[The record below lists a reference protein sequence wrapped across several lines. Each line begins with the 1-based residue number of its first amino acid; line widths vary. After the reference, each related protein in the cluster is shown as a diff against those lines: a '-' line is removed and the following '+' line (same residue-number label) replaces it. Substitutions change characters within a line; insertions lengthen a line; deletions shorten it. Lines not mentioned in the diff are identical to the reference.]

1 MSVDFNR
8 VVYFLQICESGSV
21 SKAAERLYISP
32 QALNKQIRVLEEE
45 LGEKLF
51 QRVGHKLT
59 LTDFGTFFRNQMLP
73 VHQLFQTAQAQVAQ
87 YLDSSRHTLRMGV
100 FQSLPKR
107 RVIQPILTE
116 LLIGLPNIQIE
127 LGSAEMDEIF
137 SDLRAGKTDLAITYV
152 NPVDPL
158 PDLVQIPLLT
168 IPCTVVVSYLH
179 PWMVKE
185 TITAEDMAASPVLFL
200 TRAGGPDKEGFYAA
214 LRASSCHFAPTYN
227 SMLAQLGLGQHYAV
241 FPTAFENLGEMGLRT
256 FPLPDEYHAEFLLSL
271 LYRADS
277 RFAEFFSTLTV
288 LQDAFRHLLSAG
300 GQPEGI

>member
-1 MSVDFNR
+1 MSIDFDR

-21 SKAAERLYISP
+21 SNAAERLYISP
-32 QALNKQIRVLEEE
+32 QALNKQIRTLEEE
-45 LGEKLF
+45 VGEKLF
-51 QRVGHKLT
+51 QRSGHKLT
-59 LTDFGTFFRNQMLP
+59 LTDFGIFFRNQMLP
-73 VHQLFQTAQAQVAQ
+73 VRQLFQTAQAQVAR
-87 YLDSSRHTLRMGV
+87 YLDSSRHTLRMGF
-100 FQSLPKR
+100 FQGLPKR

-152 NPVDPL
+152 NPVEPL
-158 PDLVQIPLLT
+158 PDLIQIPLLT
-168 IPCTVVVSYLH
+168 IPCAVVISYLH

-200 TRAGGPDKEGFYAA
+200 TRAGGPDKEGFYGT
-214 LRASSCHFAPTYN
+214 LRASSYHYAPSYN

-241 FPTAFENLGEMGLRT
+241 FPTAFESLGEMGLRT
-256 FPLPDEYHAEFLLSL
+256 FPLPDEYHAEFRLSL

-277 RFAEFFSTLTV
+277 RFAEFFSTLSV
-288 LQDAFRHLLSAG
+288 LQDAFRRLLSTG
-300 GQPEGI
+300 